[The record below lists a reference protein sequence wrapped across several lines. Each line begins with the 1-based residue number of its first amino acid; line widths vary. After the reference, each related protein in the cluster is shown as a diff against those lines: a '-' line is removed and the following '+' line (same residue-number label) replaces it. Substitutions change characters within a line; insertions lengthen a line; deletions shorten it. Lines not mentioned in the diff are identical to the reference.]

1 MEIYLVARPRRLHA
15 PLVFLCHG
23 GPSIHGQFFH
33 GISRR
38 NLKRLEIPKADPIL
52 RLRFRFVLDGGDEGY
67 TSRVY
72 RLRIAVQ
79 TPGTAMR
86 GFPVSWRVAK
96 IYNLVQLVPLYQ

>member
-1 MEIYLVARPRRLHA
+1 MAPPSPPPRRLHA

-23 GPSIHGQFFH
+23 APSIHGQFFH